1 LNNRDAQF
9 GYPSRFVRVRR
20 RNIHRRQA
28 GFTLLEVIVATGILA
43 LLGLLIGMSVNTF
56 HRSYM
61 QAQKVGNELQRNQVI
76 DRLVDSYFVNA
87 VPFEWDDENLETH
100 YVFSGLPDE
109 LYLTSIRRTYAKDAS
124 AIWFIRLYC
133 EDNTLKCDYSPFPLL
148 PWLDLDDQNFTTEVI
163 APGVNAISFLY
174 AEKKDDE
181 IEWLEEWVEED
192 HNGIPLAIQITIEWA
207 DGSKERWLRRTAGS
221 SSNSTFGDREEPTE

>member
-1 LNNRDAQF
+1 MNHRDSQS
-9 GYPSRFVRVRR
+9 GHPSRLVGVRR
-20 RNIHRRQA
+20 RKIRRPQA

-76 DRLVDSYFVNA
+76 DRLVDSYFANA

-109 LYLTSIRRTYAKDAS
+109 LYLTSIRRAYAKDAS

-133 EDNTLKCDYSPFPLL
+133 ENETLKCDYSPFPLL
-148 PWLDLDDQNFTTEVI
+148 PWIDLEDQNFTTEVI
-163 APGVNAISFLY
+163 ATGVSAISFLY
-174 AEKKDDE
+174 AEKKEDE
-181 IEWLEEWVEED
+181 IQWVSEWVEEEHD
-192 HNGIPLAIQITIEWA
+192 GIPLAIQITVEWT
-207 DGSKERWLRRTAGS
+207 DGTKERWLRRTAGS
-221 SSNSTFGDREEPTE
+221 SSNSTFGDREESTE

>member
-1 LNNRDAQF
+1 MNHRDFRSGAL
-9 GYPSRFVRVRR
+9 SRFARVGRR
-20 RNIHRRQA
+20 HSARRQA

-87 VPFEWDDENLETH
+87 IPFEWDDENLETH

-109 LYLTSIRRTYAKDAS
+109 LYLTSIRRAYAKDAS

-133 EDNTLKCDYSPFPLL
+133 EDGTLKCDYSAFPLL
-148 PWLDLDDQNFTTEVI
+148 PWIDLEDQNFTTEVI
-163 APGVNAISFLY
+163 ATGVNSISFLY

-192 HNGIPLAIQITIEWA
+192 HDGIPLAIQITVEWT
-207 DGSKERWLRRTAGS
+207 DGTKERWLRRTAGA
-221 SSNSTFGDREEPTE
+221 SSNSTFGDREEPSE